1 MYDNEY
7 IPGVSLFGDAAYRLT
22 LSTDNSTN
30 DVTRHQY
37 P

>member
-1 MYDNEY
+1 MKNESV
-7 IPGVSLFGDAAYRLT
+7 PGFSLLSDAAYRLT
-22 LSTDNSTN
+22 LSTNNSTN